1 MIDFRFYLVTD
12 RTQCAPRSLASVVH
26 DACVT
31 GVRAVQLREKD
42 LSETDLITS
51 ATRLLD
57 VMRPKGAKLLV
68 NVGRFVDDDTAL
80 LLAAS
85 PGVDGFHLP
94 DDVNLLKAFRQL
106 FPGHLLGASAHSPDR
121 VREARDA
128 GADDLLALSDRLMQ
142 AHAPAAVVLGARD
155 DGRVHLVVN
164 LDRSLIERGLD
175 AVAVVREAASLVGG
189 GGGGRPTMARAG
201 GKDPEK
207 LPEAL
212 AVAERALLDA
222 LGSG

>member
-12 RTQCAPRSLASVVH
+12 RTRCAPRSLASVVH

-68 NVGRFVDDDTAL
+68 NVSRFVDDDTAL

-94 DDVNLLKAFRQL
+94 DDVALLASFREL
-106 FPGHLLGASAHSPDR
+106 FPGHLLGASAHAPDG
-121 VREARDA
+121 VRSAHDA
-128 GADDLLALSDRLMQ
+128 GADFVCFGPVFETASKKRYGAPQGLEALTLACAA
-142 AHAPAAVVLGARD
+142 AHVPVFAIGGVTPDNARSCLDAGAHGVAAVGAIMGATSARSAVRRFHEVLGE
-155 DGRVHLVVN
+155 L
-164 LDRSLIERGLD
+164 
-175 AVAVVREAASLVGG
+175 
-189 GGGGRPTMARAG
+189 
-201 GKDPEK
+201 
-207 LPEAL
+207 
-212 AVAERALLDA
+212 
-222 LGSG
+222 

>member
-57 VMRPKGAKLLV
+57 VMRPKQAKLLV
-68 NVGRFVDDDTAL
+68 NVGRFVDDDTAQ

-85 PGVDGFHLP
+85 PGVDGFHVP
-94 DDVNLLKAFRQL
+94 DDMPLLKGFRAL
-106 FPGHLLGASAHSPDR
+106 FPSLLIGASAHSPEG
-121 VREARDA
+121 VRAAAGAGADFVCFGPVFATPAKKKFGAPQGLDTLGAACAAAGVPVFAIGGVTPDNARACLDA
-128 GADDLLALSDRLMQ
+128 GA
-142 AHAPAAVVLGARD
+142 HGVAAVGAIMTATSVRRAV
-155 DGRVHLVVN
+155 GRFQ
-164 LDRSLIERGLD
+164 
-175 AVAVVREAASLVGG
+175 EAMGEL
-189 GGGGRPTMARAG
+189 
-201 GKDPEK
+201 
-207 LPEAL
+207 
-212 AVAERALLDA
+212 
-222 LGSG
+222 